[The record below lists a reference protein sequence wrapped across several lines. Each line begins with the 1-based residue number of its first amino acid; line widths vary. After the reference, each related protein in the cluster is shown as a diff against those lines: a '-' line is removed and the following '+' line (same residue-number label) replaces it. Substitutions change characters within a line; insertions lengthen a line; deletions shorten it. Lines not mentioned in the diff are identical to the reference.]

1 MAKSHSHSYFF
12 HWFLIYHFRISFAI
26 ISNVYSYST
35 LLSLFLI
42 LFTTIQ
48 YSMIWMF
55 QGLFNQLLLTHWS
68 HPFHAIT
75 NNTKHNCVHTSS
87 SFLNVPCMKLLEWC
101 RILDYHKVLRSP
113 AWEVSSFSYY
123 SSHYIQQ
130 YVAKDLTIPWT
141 KQMYS

>member
-1 MAKSHSHSYFF
+1 MAKSHFHSYFF

-48 YSMIWMF
+48 HSMIWMF

-75 NNTKHNCVHTSS
+75 NNTKHNCTYIKFISECALHEASEVVQDIRLPQGPTFTS
-87 SFLNVPCMKLLEWC
+87 
-101 RILDYHKVLRSP
+101 LRSQLL
-113 AWEVSSFSYY
+113 F
-123 SSHYIQQ
+123 
-130 YVAKDLTIPWT
+130 LL
-141 KQMYS
+141 